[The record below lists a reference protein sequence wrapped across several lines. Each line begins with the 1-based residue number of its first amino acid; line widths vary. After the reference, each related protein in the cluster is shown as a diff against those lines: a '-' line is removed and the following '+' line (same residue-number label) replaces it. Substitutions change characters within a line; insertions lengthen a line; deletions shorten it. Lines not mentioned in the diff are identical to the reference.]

1 MTLGA
6 CSSTRETVGK
16 ATSAIENDEVDTN
29 TPRWRNASLQIGT
42 DNPLKAGP
50 CTGTLIG
57 PRVVLTAAHC
67 MRACGSSDPVPNF
80 ADAVI
85 GVSKLAPEASY
96 RAHNV
101 QWLDKC
107 GTDAVGLHQGDIAI
121 AILDKQVAPTIA
133 AAVHPWEPGLDCPE
147 SFSSSDMAMFSGYG
161 NVDADGQP
169 SMFRRVNYSSS
180 VSSTDVAFSPAY
192 RARWLGAPFLD
203 HYHGIHKGDS
213 GGPLF
218 WPPSGSRPPLVCG
231 VASQH
236 HFDPEE
242 PGLPDD
248 VLSPFLPNFSC
259 TWANV
264 TRAVNRE
271 FIRRTAQDKW
281 HNWIGEC
288 TNGPQVHSDND
299 GIPDACDNC
308 PTVPNPL
315 QEDSDGDGIGDA
327 CDNCPSIEN
336 EDQEN
341 ANLWVE
347 NDDDRPAL
355 PGTTTNRPGNKCD
368 PAPATDFRQLDI
380 PYYAPMS
387 DSAARRVHRSHGIDW
402 WIQHA
407 CAGPMPAQDRPA
419 ATNNYLVNQGVSMYP
434 VVEKGSTRPAACVCP
449 PGSERFCRFNPTFK
463 CSRTGASPL
472 TGHLWK
478 RMSLDNS
485 EVLSP
490 QLGASLTTGTRTIQ
504 GTTFNYVRSYHERG
518 HNGPIAP
525 DWGWA
530 YWRDMNLPSVASLQ
544 AQVPPVLDYAPFQG
558 VVWTL
563 VHKTSSDLGAAV
575 DPPVAMATT
584 DSQWRNVLRQVNLHE
599 DLTDDTPFCAP
610 KFKTRTWIKWRDCPM
625 CGLGLLAK
633 VTDVSLPGDGAV
645 RDLAPGRGSTN
656 IDSKFSFAAME
667 YLLDETYSVE
677 WAPDAR
683 GNTRGVAFWGPNL
696 SAVFQVDPAQ
706 GGDHY
711 VVAPASAAIPFDAV
725 RAVSASRGEVVS
737 FGAKSVEHPNGV
749 VRRFDFDT
757 LESEILDMLEGVP
770 LFAPQAALYRQEDR
784 SYYVLD
790 REGSTIRLLHVNTGF
805 SADVVASW
813 TRTGW
818 YDHYGLTVGDDG
830 ALVVSSW
837 GAEVHAIVVFDVDRS
852 NLPMLKPVALRLAS
866 GSLETSASASNQK
879 LRWLRH
885 VSVDT
890 SVPEAA
896 AFTPYAVN
904 QNEVPLCF

>member
-192 RARWLGAPFLD
+192 RARWLGAPF
-203 HYHGIHKGDS
+203 
-213 GGPLF
+213 
-218 WPPSGSRPPLVCG
+218 
-231 VASQH
+231 
-236 HFDPEE
+236 
-242 PGLPDD
+242 
-248 VLSPFLPNFSC
+248 
-259 TWANV
+259 
-264 TRAVNRE
+264 
-271 FIRRTAQDKW
+271 
-281 HNWIGEC
+281 
-288 TNGPQVHSDND
+288 
-299 GIPDACDNC
+299 
-308 PTVPNPL
+308 
-315 QEDSDGDGIGDA
+315 
-327 CDNCPSIEN
+327 
-336 EDQEN
+336 
-341 ANLWVE
+341 
-347 NDDDRPAL
+347 
-355 PGTTTNRPGNKCD
+355 
-368 PAPATDFRQLDI
+368 
-380 PYYAPMS
+380 
-387 DSAARRVHRSHGIDW
+387 
-402 WIQHA
+402 
-407 CAGPMPAQDRPA
+407 
-419 ATNNYLVNQGVSMYP
+419 
-434 VVEKGSTRPAACVCP
+434 
-449 PGSERFCRFNPTFK
+449 
-463 CSRTGASPL
+463 
-472 TGHLWK
+472 
-478 RMSLDNS
+478 
-485 EVLSP
+485 
-490 QLGASLTTGTRTIQ
+490 
-504 GTTFNYVRSYHERG
+504 
-518 HNGPIAP
+518 
-525 DWGWA
+525 
-530 YWRDMNLPSVASLQ
+530 
-544 AQVPPVLDYAPFQG
+544 
-558 VVWTL
+558 
-563 VHKTSSDLGAAV
+563 
-575 DPPVAMATT
+575 
-584 DSQWRNVLRQVNLHE
+584 
-599 DLTDDTPFCAP
+599 
-610 KFKTRTWIKWRDCPM
+610 
-625 CGLGLLAK
+625 
-633 VTDVSLPGDGAV
+633 
-645 RDLAPGRGSTN
+645 
-656 IDSKFSFAAME
+656 AME